1 VAARFA
7 RTPTRGL
14 KPACCRLSAVRTTP
28 GALQQVSNVGYESND
43 VLSVDFNGASG
54 HVSFDA
60 MLARKEG
67 VLQFVNFDGSEWHVL
82 SDYELLQ
89 DGSNKFTILKNQSM
103 NPFEWRR
110 EAVVWAGDPD
120 ALGEAIIEP
129 PASECVCVFWLNSAD
144 VTACKWSEGPV
155 VTLVFLILL
164 IICCCTAIAIPF
176 YHQWIQDQEDLIWSV
191 KPEELVFQEPVEIL
205 GRGTFGFVLKA
216 EYRGTT
222 VAVKRVLP
230 PKTPLS
236 RGKKSRGK
244 KSQDS
249 TEQADS
255 REGEVQRIQ
264 TFGGGDIVMWLS
276 QARQAAAVRRDA
288 PSSDEEGGSGTFS
301 AAQLSSGMEPPGQ
314 LDTNGEFVSG
324 RATGQNEDAAISVD
338 IGYGLGSPRGAD
350 DSIHSGFADMHKE
363 ESDSRQEVALSL
375 LSRAESRDV
384 APSIIGTVVSG
395 LNSQVFLGSKA
406 KSGIAS
412 RGGYENLQ
420 RMFLQE
426 MRMLAKLR
434 HPCIV
439 QVMGAVMKRGTEP
452 MLVMECM
459 DHGSLY
465 DLLHN
470 ETVELDA
477 EVSLPILRD
486 IARGLRFLH
495 AADPCIVHGDLKA
508 QNVRAPVRWPAPRAR
523 GPQRGPARGAPAL
536 TGRAAG
542 AGRLKVQR
550 QGCGLWADAEAPAR
564 GGRDALLD
572 GARAAGRR
580 GQHAR
585 ERRVL
590 VWHLAV
596 GGLHRA

>member
-1 VAARFA
+1 MAARFA

-14 KPACCRLSAVRTTP
+14 KPACCRSSALKTTP
-28 GALQQVSNVGYESND
+28 GALQNISNVGFKPID

-54 HVSFDA
+54 HISFDE

-67 VLQFVNFDGSEWHVL
+67 VLQFLNFDGSEWHVL
-82 SDYELLQ
+82 SNYELLQ
-89 DGSNKFTILKNQSM
+89 DGSSKFTVLKNQSM
-103 NPFEWRR
+103 TPFQWSRK
-110 EAVVWAGDPD
+110 AVVWAGDPD
-120 ALGEAIIEP
+120 ALGEAITEP
-129 PASECVCVFWLNSAD
+129 PASECACIFWLNSAD
-144 VTACKWSEGPV
+144 VTACKWSQGPV
-155 VTLVFLILL
+155 VTLVVLILL

-176 YHQWIQDQEDLIWSV
+176 YRQWVQDQEDLVWSV

-230 PKTPLS
+230 PRTPRR
-236 RGKKSRGK
+236 RGQKRR
-244 KSQDS
+244 DS
-249 TEQADS
+249 TEQAD
-255 REGEVQRIQ
+255 RMEGEVQRVH

-276 QARQAAAVRRDA
+276 QARQAAAVRRDG
-288 PSSDEEGGSGTFS
+288 PSSDEEGGSFS
-301 AAQLSSGMEPPGQ
+301 AAQLSSGMVPTGL
-314 LDTNGEFVSG
+314 LDTNSD
-324 RATGQNEDAAISVD
+324 TGQNEGAAISVEMC
-338 IGYGLGSPRGAD
+338 YSSGSPRGED
-350 DSIHSGFADMHKE
+350 DSNRSGFADMQKKV
-363 ESDSRQEVALSL
+363 ESYSRQEVALSL
-375 LSRAESRDV
+375 LSRTESREV
-384 APSIIGTVVSG
+384 APSIVGTVVSG
-395 LNSQVFLGSKA
+395 LTSQVFLGNKA
-406 KSGIAS
+406 KSGISS
-412 RGGYENLQ
+412 RGEYENLQ

-426 MRMLAKLR
+426 MRLLAKLR
-434 HPCIV
+434 HPCVV

-477 EVSLPILRD
+477 EISLPILRD

-508 QNVRAPVRWPAPRAR
+508 QNVRAPIRSPALRARGPRAR

-542 AGRLKVQR
+542 AGRLQVQR

-580 GQHAR
+580 AQHAR

-590 VWHLAV
+590 VWHPAV